1 MADDSIS
8 RRSFLTKTGAAATYL
23 TVVPSIVLGRK
34 VGKTA
39 PSDKLN
45 IAVAGIGGRGY
56 KLTNHMQSENIVALC
71 DIDWKYSEKCF
82 NAFPKAKR
90 YFDWRKMLD
99 ENAKLIDA
107 VIVATP
113 DHTHAIIAAHAIT
126 LGKHVYC
133 ETPLT
138 HSVYESRLLTALSEK
153 YQIATQMGNQGS
165 SEEGV
170 RKICEWIWNGEI
182 GDVLKVDAF
191 TDRPLWGQG
200 LSRPGQSM
208 MVPGTLNWDLFTGP
222 AALRPYHEIYTP
234 LTWRAWWDFGTGAFG
249 DRAGHVLHPVYKA
262 LKLNAPTR
270 IQGSSTSLLKDNA
283 PNAQIIRMVFP
294 EREPEARVK
303 FPEVELTWQD
313 GGLQPMKPQNWPAGR
328 DMNVAGGGVL
338 FHGTKDTLVCGCY
351 GKDPWLLSGRV
362 PDVLKILPRV
372 PNENHEMDWIRACKE
387 SPENRMATSSSFIDA
402 GPFSETIALGVIS
415 VRLQSLHRELLW
427 DKENMLFTNIG
438 DEIIHFYEQ
447 VSYSSK
453 PWKTGLDKKVSHI
466 VNARQ
471 FAGELI
477 KHSYRKGWAL
487 PEMPG

>member
-1 MADDSIS
+1 MADNSIS
-8 RRSFLTKTGAAATYL
+8 RRAFLTKTGAAATYL

-45 IAVAGIGGRGY
+45 IAVTGVGGRGFE
-56 KLTNHMQSENIVALC
+56 LTKNMQSENIVALC
-71 DIDWKYSEKCF
+71 DVDWKFGEKCF

-99 ENAKLIDA
+99 ENVKLIDA
-107 VIVATP
+107 VIIATP
-113 DHTHAIIAAHAIT
+113 DHTHAVIAANAIT

-138 HSVYESRLLTALSEK
+138 HSVYESRLLTRLSKK

-165 SEEGV
+165 SQEGV
-170 RKICEWIWNGEI
+170 RKICEWIWNDEI

-191 TDRPLWGQG
+191 TDRPFWAQG
-200 LSRPGQSM
+200 LARPRQSM
-208 MVPGTLNWDLFTGP
+208 MVPDTLNWDLFTGP

-234 LTWRAWWDFGTGAFG
+234 LNWRGWWDFGTGAFG
-249 DRAGHVLHPVYKA
+249 DMAGHVLHPVYKA

-270 IQGSSTSLLKDNA
+270 IQGSSTSLLRDNA

-294 EREPEARVK
+294 ERKSEARVK
-303 FPEVELTWQD
+303 FPEIELTWQD

-328 DMNVAGGGVL
+328 NMNVAGGGAL

-362 PDVLKILPRV
+362 PNVPSILSRV
-372 PNENHEMDWIRACKE
+372 PNENHEMDWVHACKE
-387 SPENRMATSSSFIDA
+387 SIENRMATSSSFSDA
-402 GPFSETIALGVIS
+402 GPFSEMITLGVLA
-415 VRLQSLHRELLW
+415 VRLQNLHRELLW
-427 DKENMLFTNIG
+427 DQEEMCFINIG
-438 DEIIHFYEQ
+438 DELIQFYEQ
-447 VSYSSK
+447 DNYSS
-453 PWKTGLDKKVSHI
+453 PPRNTEPDKKVSHT
-466 VNARQ
+466 VSARQ
-471 FAGELI
+471 FAEELI
-477 KHSYRKGWAL
+477 RHSYRKGWAL
-487 PEMPG
+487 PEMPE